1 MGMIGLK
8 QVPVFPVN
16 DQKRPLNRNGHK
28 GAVRHRMIPQGWPLV
43 GVPTGS
49 ASGLSV
55 VDVDV
60 PAGTGWYDAN
70 FDALPLTQV
79 HETRRGG
86 LHLLYRAVPGLGC
99 TAALHRASISEATA
113 ALLCGGRAKVCLG
126 LAAL

>member
-1 MGMIGLK
+1 MTAKCRTEQTVIGL
-8 QVPVFPVN
+8 VGLPVFPVN

-28 GAVRHRMIPQGWPLV
+28 GALPYRRVPKEWPLV

-70 FDALPLTQV
+70 FDALPLTR
-79 HETRRGG
+79 TSFLRNR
-86 LHLLYRAVPGLGC
+86 
-99 TAALHRASISEATA
+99 
-113 ALLCGGRAKVCLG
+113 
-126 LAAL
+126 